1 MAKGTVKANGLLG
14 NINIPE
20 VKKRTKQSMQ
30 MQAEN
35 PENNAE
41 VENRKEI
48 NNTNTKEET
57 VEPIAE
63 PQKNTENEK
72 IDKQSENFR
81 GAASVNPLTEPYS
94 QKYSIDRSA
103 ITKSIFELDDDE
115 LLSVMRKRE
124 KRDQR
129 KTFLLTPTN
138 AEWVMNAADKYCT
151 SINDIINELIDNE
164 IKREKERQ
172 KKKS

>member
-20 VKKRTKQSMQ
+20 VKKGARQNVQ
-30 MQAEN
+30 MQAED
-35 PENNAE
+35 PENNME
-41 VENRKEI
+41 TENRKEI
-48 NNTNTKEET
+48 NNTNIKEET
-57 VEPIAE
+57 AEPTVE

-72 IDKQSENFR
+72 INKPSENFQ
-81 GAASVNPLTEPYS
+81 GAVPANPLTEPYS

-103 ITKSIFELDDDE
+103 ITKSIFELDDEE

-138 AEWVMNAADKYCT
+138 AE
-151 SINDIINELIDNE
+151 
-164 IKREKERQ
+164 
-172 KKKS
+172 